1 MKYGDLNLAV
11 EWEVVRMIGRHQC
24 QDASYHLLRVKYVVD
39 KRWAQNIT
47 PRVTPAQS
55 SGTKGEWVACFRWRG
70 ETQLILSFIQ
80 RQNWN
85 FSSFLIY
92 KFIQVDRKSPIDDV
106 DHFRLKIPYISCFG
120 VES

>member
-70 ETQLILSFIQ
+70 RRDTTHLIFHTKVKLEFLFIPD
-80 RQNWN
+80 
-85 FSSFLIY
+85 L
-92 KFIQVDRKSPIDDV
+92 
-106 DHFRLKIPYISCFG
+106 
-120 VES
+120 